1 MGDLDETFRPLS
13 KGFVKDYT
21 DLLGY
26 RTSFQLSKEIFETT
40 KKFPK
45 EEIYALTDRFRR
57 AIRSVGAN
65 IAEAWG
71 KRRYEKH
78 FISKLTDADAERL
91 ETQHKCTVS
100 HIMVTSLRSKWAGG
114 DVAIICETVHQ
125 LRTSYAC
132 EYVSSNQVEKMN
144 ERLLEIG
151 RLLNGMIERSSA
163 FVIRDDRVREDP
175 SIDEFF

>member
-1 MGDLDETFRPLS
+1 MDDLNEAFRPLS

-21 DLLGY
+21 DLLAY
-26 RTSFQLSKEIFETT
+26 RKSFQLSKEIFETT
-40 KKFPK
+40 KEFPK
-45 EEIYALTDRFRR
+45 EETYALTDQFRR

-91 ETQHKCTVS
+91 ESQH
-100 HIMVTSLRSKWAGG
+100 W
-114 DVAIICETVHQ
+114 

-132 EYVSSNQVEKMN
+132 EYISRNQTEEMN
-144 ERLLEIG
+144 EKLLEIG
-151 RLLNGMIERSSA
+151 RLLNGMIEKSSA
-163 FVIRDDRVREDP
+163 FVITDDRVREDP
-175 SIDEFF
+175 TIDGFFYLTEPE

>member
-1 MGDLDETFRPLS
+1 MSELDEAFRPSS

-21 DLLGY
+21 DLVAY
-26 RTSFQLSKEIFETT
+26 RTSFQLCKEIFETT
-40 KKFPK
+40 KQFPK
-45 EEIYALTDRFRR
+45 EEMYSLTDQFRR
-57 AIRSVGAN
+57 AERSLGAN

-91 ETQHKCTVS
+91 ETQH
-100 HIMVTSLRSKWAGG
+100 R
-114 DVAIICETVHQ
+114 

-132 EYVSSNQVEKMN
+132 EYLSSDQAEKMN
-144 ERLLEIG
+144 QRLLEIG

-175 SIDEFF
+175 SIDEFL